1 MAKDTYD
8 LIVIGAGTTGENV
21 AARAAAGGLSAVAV
35 EAELVGGDCSYWA
48 CVPSKALLR
57 PPEALEAARSVEGAR
72 QAVTGLLDVDAVL
85 GRRDAF
91 TGHWDDSGQVQWLQ
105 GASVDLVRGHG
116 RLVGE
121 RRVDVN
127 TPEGEMVTLT
137 ARHAVALCTGS
148 EAAIPPIP
156 GLAEARPWTPREA
169 TSAKRV
175 PDHLVIIGGGVA
187 GCELATAFRAF
198 GAEVSVLEVL
208 PRLLGTFEPF
218 VGEWIAKAFTERGIN
233 VRTGIE
239 VSQVHRDGGE
249 GPVTLTLSDGSTL
262 TADQILVAAGRK
274 PRTEDLGLETI
285 GLTPG
290 TWLEVD
296 DTVRVKGVEGGWL
309 YAGGD
314 LNHRAL
320 LTHMGKYQAR
330 ACGDVIAARARGA
343 PVTNP
348 APWSR
353 YTATADHWAIPQVA
367 FTEPQVAAVGRTQ
380 AQGREAGLEV
390 KVVDYPMG
398 NVAGAALYA
407 DGYTGHAQLVVDE
420 RRRVVVGATF
430 LGPVAGELVH
440 SATIAVVGEV
450 PLDRLWHAV
459 PSFPTISE
467 VWLRLLEAYG
477 L

>member
-1 MAKDTYD
+1 MANNIYD

-57 PPEALEAARSVEGAR
+57 PPEALAAARSVDGAR
-72 QAVTGLLDVDAVL
+72 QAVTGRLDVDAVL

-91 TGHWDDSGQVQWLQ
+91 TGHWDDSGQVKWLQ
-105 GASVDLVRGHG
+105 GASVDLVRGRG
-116 RLVGE
+116 RLAGE
-121 RRVDVN
+121 KRVEVS
-127 TPEGEMVTLT
+127 TPDGETVTLT

-148 EAAIPPIP
+148 EAAVPPIP
-156 GLAEARPWTPREA
+156 GLAEARPWTPRQA
-169 TSAKRV
+169 TSTARV
-175 PDHLVIIGGGVA
+175 PGHLAIIGGGVA

-198 GAEVSVLEVL
+198 GTEVSMFEVL
-208 PRLLGTFEPF
+208 PRLLSTFEPF
-218 VGEWIAKAFTERGIN
+218 VGEWIAKAFTERGID

-239 VSQVHRDGGE
+239 VTEVHRNGAE
-249 GPVTLTLSDGSTL
+249 GPVTLTLSDGSRL
-262 TADQILVAAGRK
+262 TANEILVATGRK

-296 DTVRVKGVEGGWL
+296 DTLRVKAVEGSWL
-309 YAGGD
+309 YAAGD

-320 LTHMGKYQAR
+320 LTHMGKYQGR
-330 ACGDVIAARARGA
+330 ACGDVIAARARGV
-343 PVTNP
+343 PVDHPT
-348 APWSR
+348 PWSR
-353 YTATADHWAIPQVA
+353 FTATADFAAIPQVA
-367 FTEPQVAAVGRTQ
+367 FTDPQVAAVGRTEAQ
-380 AQGREAGLEV
+380 ARDAGLEV
-390 KVVDYPMG
+390 KVVDYPIG
-398 NVAGAALYA
+398 QVPGAALYA
-407 DGYTGHAQLVVDE
+407 DGYTGHAKLVVDE
-420 RRRVVVGATF
+420 TRRVVVGATF
-430 LGPVAGELVH
+430 LGPVAGELLH

-450 PLDRLWHAV
+450 PLDRLWHTV